1 MLFTPKAKNTIKRSK
16 SNVKQRLEHQ
26 ICLTLNSY
34 LELMKRIY
42 WIILI
47 GIVVIAA
54 VTFVKVM
61 NGSQPTEVYVE
72 KTQLRNIIEIVSA
85 TGKVQPETELKI
97 SSDVSG
103 EITEM
108 LVKEGD
114 QVKKGDLLCRIKPDL
129 YVNALDRMSASVN
142 TTKANLNSAKAQLD
156 QAKANMANSE
166 AVFNRNKKLFEQNAI
181 SQQEFDGFKAQY
193 EGAKANVMALEATV
207 KAGEYTIQSSE
218 ASLSEAN
225 TNLEKTYIYSPVD
238 ATVSKLSVEKGERV
252 VGVTG
257 LNGTEILRLANLNEM
272 EVSVEV
278 NENDIIKVHKND
290 TALIEV
296 DAYMDKKFKGIVT
309 EIANS
314 SNSSGISVDQVTNFV
329 VKIRMIR
336 ESYNHLISEN
346 NLIPFRPGMS
356 ASVDI
361 QTRRVNKVI
370 SIPIQAVTARN
381 KDSLITKEE
390 DEDGN
395 GVVIENEKEKTEGAK
410 VEEKIKELVFV
421 IEKGEAKQVE
431 VVTGIQDNE
440 YIEIKS
446 GLKKDQEVICG
457 PYSAVARSLKEK
469 TKVKVV
475 KKEELYKADK

>member
-1 MLFTPKAKNTIKRSK
+1 
-16 SNVKQRLEHQ
+16 
-26 ICLTLNSY
+26 
-34 LELMKRIY
+34 MKRIY

-47 GIVVIAA
+47 GVLLIAFIVV
-54 VTFVKVM
+54 VNLLKGTK
-61 NGSQPTEVYVE
+61 PTEVYTE
-72 KTQLRNIIEIVSA
+72 KTKVRGIIELVSA

-114 QVKKGDLLCRIKPDL
+114 QVKKGDLLCRIKPDN
-129 YVNALDRMSASVN
+129 YISIMERTEAAVNS
-142 TTKANLNSAKAQLD
+142 TKANLNTAKAQLD
-156 QAKANMANSE
+156 QAKATLLNSE
-166 AVFNRNKKLFEQNAI
+166 AVYLRNKKLFEQNTV
-181 SQQEFDGFKAQY
+181 SQQDYDAARAQY
-193 EGAKANVMALEATV
+193 ESSKANVSALEAAV
-207 KAGEYTIQSSE
+207 KASEFSIQSNE
-218 ASLSEAN
+218 ASLKEAR

-257 LNGTEILRLANLNEM
+257 LNGTEILRLADLNEM

-290 TALIEV
+290 TSLIEV

-329 VKIRMIR
+329 VKIRMLR
-336 ESYNHLISEN
+336 ESYAYLVKEGNPV
-346 NLIPFRPGMS
+346 PFRPGMS

-370 SIPIQAVTARN
+370 SIPIQAVTSRN
-381 KDSLITKEE
+381 KDSLSNRGENE
-390 DEDGN
+390 DDGYN
-395 GVVIENEKEKTEGAK
+395 VIVKNEKENEVKK
-410 VEEKIKELVFV
+410 DEKPKELVFLM
-421 IEKGEAKQVE
+421 EDGHAKQQE

-440 YIEIKS
+440 FIEIKT
-446 GLKKDQEVICG
+446 GLSKDQEVICG
-457 PYSAVARSLKEK
+457 PYSAVSRSLREK
-469 TKVKVV
+469 SKVKVV
-475 KKEELYKADK
+475 KKEDLYKSDK